1 MCVSF
6 CVLWLNKDDTD
17 TIIIILYHSFKL
29 YIIVEHESL
38 LRQLLEGGDGTSSTN
53 NNNNNSLNKPSVA
66 RCTLSLPPSTAAL
79 SGAAGENITISSN
92 NNNNNSYNDRI
103 WRARSPGFN
112 HATSPHRTIMRE
124 MKDI

>member
-1 MCVSF
+1 M
-6 CVLWLNKDDTD
+6 
-17 TIIIILYHSFKL
+17 
-29 YIIVEHESL
+29 EHESL

-66 RCTLSLPPSTAAL
+66 RCTLSLPPSTAAISL
-79 SGAAGENITISSN
+79 ISGGGASGENIFISN
-92 NNNNNSYNDRI
+92 NNDRI

>member
-1 MCVSF
+1 M
-6 CVLWLNKDDTD
+6 
-17 TIIIILYHSFKL
+17 
-29 YIIVEHESL
+29 EHESL

-79 SGAAGENITISSN
+79 SLGGAAGENITISSN
-92 NNNNNSYNDRI
+92 NNDRI

>member
-1 MCVSF
+1 M
-6 CVLWLNKDDTD
+6 
-17 TIIIILYHSFKL
+17 
-29 YIIVEHESL
+29 EHESL
-38 LRQLLEGGDGTSSTN
+38 LRQLFEGGDGTSSTN

-79 SGAAGENITISSN
+79 SLMKSGDGAAGENIFISN
-92 NNNNNSYNDRI
+92 NNDRI